1 MTRDIENELSVS
13 QVARILRI
21 DPKTVRRYIDQGKIV
36 AHRERNSGKI
46 VVMRAEVDRH
56 LEPLPVY
63 VPEGKEG
70 LSGTSGVSVS

>member
-1 MTRDIENELSVS
+1 MRDIKNELSVS

-36 AHRERNSGKI
+36 AHRERVSGKV
-46 VVMRAEVDRH
+46 VVMQAEVDRL

-63 VPEGKEG
+63 VPEGKQ
-70 LSGTSGVSVS
+70 GTSDTSGISVS